1 MTQPKNTDRSQEFM
15 HNHCAEYPDELLK
28 QLDFGV
34 AVYQPVDEG
43 RDFIFVDIN
52 SSVERTDK
60 VKREEVIGR
69 PVTEVF
75 PGVEAFGLLDVFRRV
90 MKSGD
95 SETFGPTEYQDERI
109 RGWRLNHVYRLPCGY
124 VTAVYEDVTNAIAVQ
139 SALKASEE
147 RYRLLTESSM
157 DGVWDWDLEHN
168 SLYLS
173 PRWKMQLG
181 YQNHELENHLDTWK
195 DHLHPD
201 DQARVLRHIEQYLAS
216 PEPIWMEEF
225 RLRHKS
231 GEYIWMMARG
241 SAVMNAE
248 NRVIR
253 ILGVH
258 IDINRRKQAE
268 ATSGLVQHRLEAS
281 LELSKRAP
289 SVTEKEIVQ
298 IALEQAS
305 SLTQSSVGYLHF
317 VNDDQETIELVTWSK
332 QTLLH
337 CKAAF
342 DSHYPL
348 SKAGVWADC
357 VRSRKPQI
365 HNDYQSMEG
374 RKGYPEGH
382 IHLLRHL
389 SVPVIDADK
398 VRLVIGVG
406 NKREPYTDLDVQQVA
421 MLVSDLWRLIEKKR
435 SDEKLKQAAAV
446 LESTQEAVTITDT
459 VPRIVAVNRAFG
471 EITGYQEE
479 EVLGCNP
486 SVLKSG
492 RHNLDF
498 YRQMW
503 DQLLT
508 AGHWQGEI
516 WNRRKSGEIYPEWLN
531 ISAIQDDDGLTT
543 HYVAVFS
550 DISALKQSE
559 QQLERMAHYDPLTG
573 LPNRILLFSRI
584 EHALQRAR
592 RSKNEVALLFLDLDN
607 FKVVNDSLGHPTGDK
622 LLKLLAERFAKR
634 LREEDT
640 IARIGGDEFVVL
652 IEDVVTESTVADIA
666 QALLD
671 EIKEP
676 IHFEGHELSV
686 GASVGISIYPQNGE
700 NATDLIKNADAAM
713 YLAKDS
719 GRNSFK
725 FYTPKLTEEA
735 QFRLRLEADLHVAL
749 QSDQIV
755 PYYQPIVSVSDGR
768 IVGAEA
774 LARWI
779 GSEEEPLMP
788 GRFIPVA
795 EESGLIDEIAA
806 VIFRQ
811 ACKDLESWRLPDHQG
826 FRLALNI
833 SPHQFRSIGLV
844 DEISSKLGM
853 YRIPVDRI
861 ELELTE
867 SILMQDT
874 EQSIMKIRQLSE
886 MGLTMTIDDF
896 GTGYSSLAYLTRFPI
911 DKLKIDRSFIQKM
924 QAEDEN
930 EVIVSTIH
938 AMAHNLDMQVTAEG
952 VETALQLAKLRN
964 LGCDYYQGYF
974 FSRPV
979 PANDFQR
986 LLLANAV
993 KD

>member
-1 MTQPKNTDRSQEFM
+1 M

-181 YQNHELENHLDTWK
+181 YQDHELENHLDTWK

-365 HNDYQSMEG
+365 HNDYQSMER

-676 IHFEGHELSV
+676 IHFEGHEL
-686 GASVGISIYPQNGE
+686 
-700 NATDLIKNADAAM
+700 
-713 YLAKDS
+713 
-719 GRNSFK
+719 
-725 FYTPKLTEEA
+725 
-735 QFRLRLEADLHVAL
+735 
-749 QSDQIV
+749 
-755 PYYQPIVSVSDGR
+755 
-768 IVGAEA
+768 
-774 LARWI
+774 
-779 GSEEEPLMP
+779 
-788 GRFIPVA
+788 
-795 EESGLIDEIAA
+795 
-806 VIFRQ
+806 
-811 ACKDLESWRLPDHQG
+811 
-826 FRLALNI
+826 
-833 SPHQFRSIGLV
+833 
-844 DEISSKLGM
+844 
-853 YRIPVDRI
+853 
-861 ELELTE
+861 
-867 SILMQDT
+867 
-874 EQSIMKIRQLSE
+874 
-886 MGLTMTIDDF
+886 
-896 GTGYSSLAYLTRFPI
+896 
-911 DKLKIDRSFIQKM
+911 
-924 QAEDEN
+924 
-930 EVIVSTIH
+930 
-938 AMAHNLDMQVTAEG
+938 
-952 VETALQLAKLRN
+952 
-964 LGCDYYQGYF
+964 
-974 FSRPV
+974 
-979 PANDFQR
+979 
-986 LLLANAV
+986 
-993 KD
+993 